1 LLREKTTVEQVV
13 GVFGALGVFYLVNR
27 QALGRY
33 GAIINW
39 LFWLGLNLV
48 FGFTNTGIGIWD
60 HIGGLVAGMIIA
72 ALLMPRLR
80 RRPL

>member
-1 LLREKTTVEQVV
+1 MMGGALLREKTTVEQMV

-33 GAIINW
+33 GAGAIINW

-48 FGFTNTGIGIWD
+48 FGFID
-60 HIGGLVAGMIIA
+60 V
-72 ALLMPRLR
+72 
-80 RRPL
+80 